1 MTASANSGILIGGLS
16 GSGAFHHKC
25 SGNHTPKPL
34 GSQAN
39 FVINFCQILFDPK
52 PRELHLEEPP
62 MRVSDDRYTR
72 DRQRLDLALRLIRHE
87 ARTYT
92 IRQWTGLSDD
102 RIRKLY
108 RSYCLDQDT
117 HTVLRHR
124 GKSPRQAA
132 FFFRSPEVTFHAAQL
147 ASLYLIYGLVG
158 TAMGALES
166 RYRVGSLES
175 GTLLCQA
182 YEAYLEL
189 HTPVSISFEHA
200 WFLLLALA
208 RRDEVDI
215 SRCDECGGLR
225 LRDLLA
231 RRSQACGNCD
241 QGSPG
246 RTH

>member
-1 MTASANSGILIGGLS
+1 
-16 GSGAFHHKC
+16 
-25 SGNHTPKPL
+25 
-34 GSQAN
+34 
-39 FVINFCQILFDPK
+39 
-52 PRELHLEEPP
+52 

-87 ARTYT
+87 ARTFT

-108 RSYCLDQDT
+108 RSYVMNHDARR
-117 HTVLRHR
+117 VFRHR

-132 FFFRSPEVTFHAAQL
+132 FFFRNIELNFQSAQL
-147 ASLYLIYGLVG
+147 ASLYLMYGLLSG
-158 TAMGALES
+158 TNSGLEA
-166 RYRVGSLES
+166 RFRVGSLES

-189 HTPVSISFEHA
+189 HSPAWISFEHA

-208 RRDEVDI
+208 RRDEVGI
-215 SRCDECGGLR
+215 SRCGMCGGVR

-231 RRSQACGNCD
+231 KHKLACGTC
-241 QGSPG
+241 GPAAPAPAPG
-246 RTH
+246 LRYAAPC

>member
-1 MTASANSGILIGGLS
+1 
-16 GSGAFHHKC
+16 
-25 SGNHTPKPL
+25 
-34 GSQAN
+34 
-39 FVINFCQILFDPK
+39 
-52 PRELHLEEPP
+52 

-72 DRQRLDLALRLIRHE
+72 DRQKFDLALRLIRHE

-108 RSYCLDQDT
+108 RSYVLEQRT
-117 HTVLRHR
+117 LVVLRHR

-132 FFFRSPEVTFHAAQL
+132 FFFRNPQVTFHAAQL
-147 ASLYLIYGLVG
+147 ASLFLLYGLVG
-158 TAMGALES
+158 PAVRGLQS

-175 GTLLCQA
+175 GALLCQA

-189 HTPVSISFEHA
+189 HAPVSISFEHA

-208 RRDEVDI
+208 RRDEVGMA
-215 SRCDECGGLR
+215 RCEECGGLR

-231 RRSQACGNCD
+231 RHKQTCGNCHL
-241 QGSPG
+241 GSPPAL
-246 RTH
+246 TH

>member
-1 MTASANSGILIGGLS
+1 
-16 GSGAFHHKC
+16 
-25 SGNHTPKPL
+25 
-34 GSQAN
+34 
-39 FVINFCQILFDPK
+39 
-52 PRELHLEEPP
+52 

-87 ARTYT
+87 ARTFT

-108 RSYCLDQDT
+108 RSYVVHEDARG
-117 HTVLRHR
+117 VLRHR

-147 ASLYLIYGLVG
+147 TSLFVLYGLVG
-158 TAMGALES
+158 TASGALES
-166 RYRVGSLES
+166 RYRLGSLES

-189 HTPVSISFEHA
+189 HTPKSISFEHA

-208 RRDEVDI
+208 RRDEV
-215 SRCDECGGLR
+215 SVTRCEDCGGLR
-225 LRDLLA
+225 LCDLLA
-231 RRSQACGNCD
+231 RRKQVCGNCH
-241 QGSPG
+241 PEPFG
-246 RTH
+246 RRH